1 MKLIKLLHNF
11 ENFTLNVENIE
22 FEKGKI
28 LGIIGENGAGKTT
41 FMNAISKNLE
51 VNEILETED
60 LDNDKILYIPSFLTA
75 YPFLTVS
82 EFLDLILK
90 YNNTNK
96 TKMEILKILE
106 LEEKSST
113 LISDLS
119 DGMSKKLSLAPIF
132 IRNYELLIL
141 DEPFNSIDIKY
152 IFELK
157 KYIKELSKN
166 CCILISSH
174 ILDTLSDLCT
184 NFYLIKN
191 GNIVKKIDGN
201 TNIRDLES
209 EIFEWFYKNNKT

>member
-1 MKLIKLLHNF
+1 MKLIKLLHKF

-28 LGIIGENGAGKTT
+28 IGIIGENGAGKTT
-41 FMNAISKNLE
+41 LMNAISKNLE
-51 VNEILETED
+51 INGILETENID
-60 LDNDKILYIPSFLTA
+60 TEKILYIPSFLTA

-82 EFLDLILK
+82 EFIDLILK
-90 YNNTNK
+90 YNTVNISK
-96 TKMEILKILE
+96 TEILKILD
-106 LEEKSST
+106 LEDKNST

-132 IRNYELLIL
+132 IRKYELLIL

-157 KYIKELSKN
+157 KYIKNLSKN
-166 CCILISSH
+166 SCILISSH

-184 NFYLIKN
+184 NFYVIKS
-191 GNIVKKIDGN
+191 GSIVKRIDGS

-209 EIFEWFYKNNKT
+209 EIFE

>member
-28 LGIIGENGAGKTT
+28 IGIIGENGAGKTT
-41 FMNAISKNLE
+41 LMNAISKNLE
-51 VNEILETED
+51 INGILETENID
-60 LDNDKILYIPSFLTA
+60 IENILYIPSFLTA

-90 YNNTNK
+90 YNTTNISK
-96 TKMEILKILE
+96 TEILKILD
-106 LEEKSST
+106 LEDKNLT

-132 IRNYELLIL
+132 IREYELLIL

-157 KYIKELSKN
+157 KYIKNLSKN
-166 CCILISSH
+166 SCILISSH

-184 NFYLIKN
+184 NFYVIRD
-191 GNIVKKIDGN
+191 GSIVKRIDGS

-209 EIFEWFYKNNKT
+209 EIFE